1 MSTEE
6 DKDKF
11 SLEKI
16 GVLEGHGGAVT
27 SLVCGEDENGAPL
40 LLSGSRDRSIIRWKL
55 TLDNPKEITTK
66 LPEEEVEEGQSN
78 EIKKYLVGQPLKSL
92 HGHNH
97 FVSSLAL
104 NSDSTKLVSASWDK
118 TIRLWDIPSS
128 KSELIFKGHTKDVL
142 CIAFSHDERLIFSG
156 GMDNTL
162 KYWNT
167 KGELR
172 FDNNQFRGWV
182 SCILNISKGK
192 TNYIAVGS
200 WDGSV
205 KILNS
210 EYNIQKEIP
219 GGEYAVTSM
228 STDDDGDFLF
238 VAYKNGTIK
247 VLNIEEKEGESEKDS
262 DVKQVIETGIDINAI
277 LFETKFFQIYALG
290 TSKGL
295 QIRRIKGAKKP
306 DFEDNENGACLSLTY
321 DKSKEYL
328 FAGFADGTIKV
339 YKTKNEGEN

>member
-1 MSTEE
+1 MSKEE

-27 SLVCGEDENGAPL
+27 ALVCGEDENGAPL
-40 LLSGSRDRSIIRWKL
+40 LISGSRDKSIIKWKL
-55 TLDNPKEITTK
+55 DFDNPKEIITK
-66 LPEEEVEEGQSN
+66 VEEQGEDGQLITKEN
-78 EIKKYLVGQPLKSL
+78 KKYLVGIPLKSF

-104 NSDSTKLVSASWDK
+104 NSDSTKLVSGSWDK
-118 TIRLWDIPSS
+118 TIRLWDIPTS
-128 KSELIFKGHTKDVL
+128 KSDLIFKGHTKDIL
-142 CIAFSHDERLIFSG
+142 CIGFSHDERLIFSG

-172 FDNNQFRGWV
+172 YDNNQFRGWV

-210 EYNIQKEIP
+210 EYNVEREIP
-219 GGEYAVTSM
+219 GGEYAVTSL
-228 STDDDGDFLF
+228 STDDAGDYLF
-238 VAYKNGTIK
+238 IAYKNGTIK
-247 VLNIEEKEGESEKDS
+247 VMNIENGNFD
-262 DVKQVIETGIDINAI
+262 DAKQSFETGVDINSI
-277 LFETKFFQIYALG
+277 LFASKFFHIYALG

-295 QIRRIKGAKKP
+295 QIRKIKGGKKP
-306 DFEDNENGACLSLTY
+306 DFEDSENGACLSLTY
-321 DKSKEYL
+321 DKSKDYL
-328 FAGFADGTIKV
+328 FAGFANGTIAV
-339 YKTKNEGEN
+339 YKTVNEAEN

>member
-1 MSTEE
+1 MSKE
-6 DKDKF
+6 DEKDKF
-11 SLEKI
+11 SLEKV

-27 SLVCGEDENGAPL
+27 SLVCGEDEKGAPL
-40 LLSGSRDRSIIRWKL
+40 LISGSRDKSIIKWQL
-55 TLDNPKEITTK
+55 HFDDPKEVVIK
-66 LPEEEVEEGQSN
+66 LDEAEVEEGQPT
-78 EIKKYLVGQPLKSL
+78 EIKKYIVGKPLKSL

-104 NSDSTKLVSASWDK
+104 NSDSTKLVSGSWDK

-128 KSELIFKGHTKDVL
+128 KSEKIFKGHTKDVL

-192 TNYIAVGS
+192 SNYIAVGS

-210 EYNIQKEIP
+210 EYNIQREIP
-219 GGEYAVTSM
+219 GGEYAVTSL
-228 STDDDGDFLF
+228 SADDQGEYLF
-238 VAYKNGTIK
+238 VAYKNGTVK
-247 VLNIEEKEGESEKDS
+247 VMNIEEQSNENE
-262 DVKQVIETGIDINAI
+262 VKQVIETGIDINAI
-277 LFETKFFQIYALG
+277 LFESKFFQIYALD

-295 QIRRIKGAKKP
+295 QIRRIKAKKP

-339 YKTKNEGEN
+339 YKTLNEGE

>member
-1 MSTEE
+1 MSKE
-6 DKDKF
+6 DEKDKF
-11 SLEKI
+11 SLEKV

-27 SLVCGEDENGAPL
+27 SLVCGEDEKGAPL
-40 LLSGSRDRSIIRWKL
+40 LISGSRDKSIIKWQL
-55 TLDNPKEITTK
+55 HFDDPKEVVIK
-66 LPEEEVEEGQSN
+66 LDEAEVEEGQPT
-78 EIKKYLVGQPLKSL
+78 EIKKYIVGKPLKSL

-104 NSDSTKLVSASWDK
+104 NSDSTKLVSGSWDK

-128 KSELIFKGHTKDVL
+128 KSEKIFKGHTKDVL

-192 TNYIAVGS
+192 SNYIAVGS

-210 EYNIQKEIP
+210 EYNIQREIP
-219 GGEYAVTSM
+219 GGEYAVTSL
-228 STDDDGDFLF
+228 SADDQGEYLF
-238 VAYKNGTIK
+238 VAYKNGTVK
-247 VLNIEEKEGESEKDS
+247 VMNIEEQSNENE
-262 DVKQVIETGIDINAI
+262 VKQVIETGIDINAI
-277 LFETKFFQIYALG
+277 LFESKFFQIYALG

-295 QIRRIKGAKKP
+295 QIRRIKAKKP

-339 YKTKNEGEN
+339 YKTLNEEE

>member
-1 MSTEE
+1 MSKE
-6 DKDKF
+6 DEKDKF

-40 LLSGSRDRSIIRWKL
+40 LISGSRDRLIIKWQL
-55 TLDNPKEITTK
+55 HFDEPKEVITK
-66 LPEEEVEEGQSN
+66 LDEAEVEEGQPT
-78 EIKKYLVGQPLKSL
+78 EIKKYIVGKPLKSL

-104 NSDSTKLVSASWDK
+104 NSDSTKLVSGSWDK
-118 TIRLWDIPSS
+118 TIRLWDIPTS
-128 KSELIFKGHTKDVL
+128 KSEKIFKGHTKDVL

-182 SCILNISKGK
+182 SCILNIQKGK
-192 TNYIAVGS
+192 SNYIAVGS

-210 EYNIQKEIP
+210 EYNIQREIP
-219 GGEYAVTSM
+219 GGDYAVTSL
-228 STDDDGDFLF
+228 SADDQGEYLF
-238 VAYKNGTIK
+238 IAYKNGTVK
-247 VLNIEEKEGESEKDS
+247 VMNIEEQASENE
-262 DVKQVIETGIDINAI
+262 VKQTIETGIDINAI
-277 LFETKFFQIYALG
+277 LFESKFFQIYALG
-290 TSKGL
+290 TSK
-295 QIRRIKGAKKP
+295 
-306 DFEDNENGACLSLTY
+306 
-321 DKSKEYL
+321 
-328 FAGFADGTIKV
+328 
-339 YKTKNEGEN
+339 

>member
-1 MSTEE
+1 MSKE
-6 DKDKF
+6 DEKDKF

-40 LLSGSRDRSIIRWKL
+40 LISGSRDRLIIKWQL
-55 TLDNPKEITTK
+55 HFDQPKEVITK
-66 LPEEEVEEGQSN
+66 LDEAEVEEGQPT
-78 EIKKYLVGQPLKSL
+78 EIKKYIVGKPLKSL

-104 NSDSTKLVSASWDK
+104 NSDSTKLVSGSWDK
-118 TIRLWDIPSS
+118 TIRLWDIPTS
-128 KSELIFKGHTKDVL
+128 KSEKIFKGHTKDVL

-182 SCILNISKGK
+182 SCILNIQKGK
-192 TNYIAVGS
+192 SNYIAVGS

-210 EYNIQKEIP
+210 EYNIQREIP
-219 GGEYAVTSM
+219 GGDYAVTSL
-228 STDDDGDFLF
+228 SADDQGEYLF
-238 VAYKNGTIK
+238 IAYKNGTVK
-247 VLNIEEKEGESEKDS
+247 VMNIEEQASENE
-262 DVKQVIETGIDINAI
+262 VKQTIETGIDINAI
-277 LFETKFFQIYALG
+277 LFESKFFQIYALG

-295 QIRRIKGAKKP
+295 QIRRIKGSKKP

-339 YKTKNEGEN
+339 YKTLNEGE

>member
-1 MSTEE
+1 MSKE
-6 DKDKF
+6 DEKDKF

-27 SLVCGEDENGAPL
+27 SLVCGEENGVPL
-40 LLSGSRDRSIIRWKL
+40 LISGSRDKSIIKWQL
-55 TLDNPKEITTK
+55 HFDEPKEVIIK
-66 LPEEEVEEGQSN
+66 LDEEVEEGQPPK
-78 EIKKYLVGQPLKSL
+78 EIKKYIVGKPLKSF

-104 NSDSTKLVSASWDK
+104 NSDSTKLVSGSWDK
-118 TIRLWDIPSS
+118 TIRLWDIPTA
-128 KSELIFKGHTKDVL
+128 KSNAIFKGHTKDIL

-162 KYWNT
+162 RYWNT
-167 KGELR
+167 KGELK
-172 FDNNQFRGWV
+172 FENNQFKGWV

-192 TNYIAVGS
+192 QNYIAVGS

-210 EYNIQKEIP
+210 EYNIHREIP
-219 GGEYAVTSM
+219 GGEYAVTSI
-228 STDDDGDFLF
+228 STDDQGDYLF
-238 VAYKNGTIK
+238 IAYKNGTIK
-247 VLNIEEKEGESEKDS
+247 VMNFEEEESEN
-262 DVKQVIETGIDINAI
+262 DVKQTIETGIDINAI
-277 LFETKFFQIYALG
+277 LFESKFFQIFALG

-295 QIRRIKGAKKP
+295 QIRRIKGSKKP
-306 DFEDNENGACLSLTY
+306 EFEDNENGACLSLAY
-321 DKSKEYL
+321 DKSKDYL

-339 YKTKNEGEN
+339 YKTLNEGEN

>member
-1 MSTEE
+1 MSKE
-6 DKDKF
+6 DEKDKF

-40 LLSGSRDRSIIRWKL
+40 LISGSRDRLIIKWQL
-55 TLDNPKEITTK
+55 HFDEPKEVITK
-66 LPEEEVEEGQSN
+66 LDDAEVEEGQPT
-78 EIKKYLVGQPLKSL
+78 EIKKYIVGKPLKSL

-104 NSDSTKLVSASWDK
+104 NSDSTKLVSGSWDK
-118 TIRLWDIPSS
+118 TIRLWDIPTS
-128 KSELIFKGHTKDVL
+128 KSEKIFKGHTKDVL

-182 SCILNISKGK
+182 SCILNIQKGK
-192 TNYIAVGS
+192 SNYIAVGS

-210 EYNIQKEIP
+210 EYNIQREIP
-219 GGEYAVTSM
+219 GGDYAVTSL
-228 STDDDGDFLF
+228 SADDQGEYLF
-238 VAYKNGTIK
+238 IAYKNGTVK
-247 VLNIEEKEGESEKDS
+247 VMNIEEQASENE
-262 DVKQVIETGIDINAI
+262 VKQTIETGIDINAI
-277 LFETKFFQIYALG
+277 LFESKFFQIYALG

-295 QIRRIKGAKKP
+295 QIRRIKGSKKP
-306 DFEDNENGACLSLTY
+306 DFEDNENGACLSLAY

-339 YKTKNEGEN
+339 YKTLNESE

>member
-1 MSTEE
+1 MSKEE

-118 TIRLWDIPSS
+118 TIRLWDIPSARS
-128 KSELIFKGHTKDVL
+128 DLIFKGHTKDVL
-142 CIAFSHDERLIFSG
+142 CVGFSQDERLIFSG

-167 KGELR
+167 KGESKY
-172 FDNNQFRGWV
+172 DNNQFRGWV
-182 SCILNISKGK
+182 SCILNIKKAK
-192 TNYIAVGS
+192 TSLMAVGS

-210 EYNIQKEIP
+210 EYNAFKDIP
-219 GGEYAVTSM
+219 GEEYAVTSL
-228 STDDDGDFLF
+228 SCDEDGDFLF

-247 VLNIEEKEGESEKDS
+247 VVNIGEEGKPDYE
-262 DVKQVIETGIDINAI
+262 VKQTIETGIDINSI
-277 LFETKFFQIYALG
+277 LFESKFFQIYALG

-295 QIRRIKGAKKP
+295 QIRRIKGKKP
-306 DFEDNENGACLSLTY
+306 EFEDSENGACLSLAY

-328 FAGFADGTIKV
+328 FAGFADGTIGV
-339 YKTKNEGEN
+339 YKILSE